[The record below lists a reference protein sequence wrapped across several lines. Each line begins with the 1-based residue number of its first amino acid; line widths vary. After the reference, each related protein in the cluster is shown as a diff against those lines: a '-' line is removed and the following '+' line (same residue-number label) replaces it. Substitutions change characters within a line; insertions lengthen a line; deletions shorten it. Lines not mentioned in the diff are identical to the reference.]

1 MQSGACEALR
11 IISVARRKA
20 HTQAINQLRALLV
33 SAPQDVRD
41 KLWKSK
47 PHECVVACIYYEVPE
62 SSPLRIAL
70 CSTLRSLAK
79 RWMALTEEL
88 NELDESLDN

>member
-1 MQSGACEALR
+1 MTNSGNR
-11 IISVARRKA
+11 N
-20 HTQAINQLRALLV
+20 HTN
-33 SAPQDVRD
+33 
-41 KLWKSK
+41 
-47 PHECVVACIYYEVPE
+47 VVASIYYEVPE

-88 NELDESLDN
+88 NELDESLDKLPANMPVTFVTSLGRIADSCNIAGRCR